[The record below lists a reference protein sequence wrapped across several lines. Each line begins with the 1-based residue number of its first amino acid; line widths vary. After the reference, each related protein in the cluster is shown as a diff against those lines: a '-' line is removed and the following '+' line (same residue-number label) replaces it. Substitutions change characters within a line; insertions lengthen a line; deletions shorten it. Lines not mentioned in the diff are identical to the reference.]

1 MTEEA
6 SKMLYEVKELAQN
19 ACAGYA
25 LRVTLPYGKVEGRP
39 ISETDIS
46 CIVIETDLALSRL
59 SEAIQK
65 IAEFIAVH
73 SDDDFCAKL

>member
-25 LRVTLPYGKVEGRP
+25 LRVTLPYGNVEGRP

-46 CIVIETDLALSRL
+46 CIVTETDLALSRL
-59 SEAIQK
+59 SEAVQK

-73 SDDDFCAKL
+73 SSDDFCAKL

>member
-6 SKMLYEVKELAQN
+6 SKMIYEVKELAQN

-39 ISETDIS
+39 ISAFRGCS
-46 CIVIETDLALSRL
+46 KNR
-59 SEAIQK
+59 
-65 IAEFIAVH
+65 
-73 SDDDFCAKL
+73 

>member
-46 CIVIETDLALSRL
+46 CIVTETESRL
-59 SEAIQK
+59 SEAVQK